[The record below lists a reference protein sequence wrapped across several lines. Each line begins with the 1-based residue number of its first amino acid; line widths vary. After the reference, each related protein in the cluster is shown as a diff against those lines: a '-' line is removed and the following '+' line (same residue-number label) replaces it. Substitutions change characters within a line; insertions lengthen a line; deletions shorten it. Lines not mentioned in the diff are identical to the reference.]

1 MKDSNSLRWIIKN
14 GKKQIPKIIILSIS
28 NMILALVSTGLAL
41 VSKYA
46 IDAAQKAAN
55 AKTDLEFTHY
65 RNLIILF
72 GIAILLIISGRLLL
86 RIFAQSLTI
95 KVQASMEMQM
105 RTSLFNKILSKKY
118 DRINSYHSGEL
129 MNRMTSDIK
138 IVTDG
143 ITTIVPNMLYFI
155 TQ

>member
-95 KVQASMEMQM
+95 KVQASMEMQL
-105 RTSLFNKILSKKY
+105 SLIHISEPTRL
-118 DRINSYHSGEL
+118 L
-129 MNRMTSDIK
+129 
-138 IVTDG
+138 
-143 ITTIVPNMLYFI
+143 
-155 TQ
+155 